1 MKPSSKKEFSIVI
14 DGQTYFVK
22 VTELAGGELEVELDG
37 SIHRVSMAE
46 VAGKD
51 NLSQTLGT
59 TKIAVPATA
68 VPIPPTRRTTAG
80 GENHLAAPMPGD
92 IVQILVKPGDQVC
105 IGQELCVL
113 EAMKMKN
120 ILRSSR
126 DGVVESIEVTLGQS
140 VKFGDVLVRFKS

>member
-1 MKPSSKKEFSIVI
+1 
-14 DGQTYFVK
+14 
-22 VTELAGGELEVELDG
+22 
-37 SIHRVSMAE
+37 
-46 VAGKD
+46 
-51 NLSQTLGT
+51 
-59 TKIAVPATA
+59 
-68 VPIPPTRRTTAG
+68 
-80 GENHLAAPMPGD
+80 MPGD
-92 IVQILVKPGDQVC
+92 IVQILVKPGDHVC